1 MPGIIDIQSA
11 AYDDRHRSG
20 HGHIQTAARLHWME
34 RSRTPNLRPLS
45 SANMAARQFS
55 CCMGVG
61 KSDPTAE
68 QRHMPPITY
77 CDDEMMA
84 YRSARKTFQPGERVV
99 FDEGYRL
106 AHLPLV
112 NAGHPAVIS
121 EVDGRDYRNGTYEK
135 TRYALVMPISA
146 DAFLESD
153 QVQALELAIK
163 SSSFAPKIAWELCER
178 RRLQLHATLAGGVPE
193 TDLDRYAAVVQDLLD
208 RIGSISVC
216 LKGPFLGTRN
226 TGRIYFPVYPQKIRN
241 EDAFALVQK
250 SIGVSATKLYLVGYY
265 HMRNEL
271 DPLET
276 TELAELID
284 QWRDR
289 IVVRTTIPFLEL
301 LATNDDLALSARTH
315 AKISARGTPRVKR

>member
-1 MPGIIDIQSA
+1 MPLI
-11 AYDDRHRSG
+11 
-20 HGHIQTAARLHWME
+20 
-34 RSRTPNLRPLS
+34 
-45 SANMAARQFS
+45 
-55 CCMGVG
+55 
-61 KSDPTAE
+61 
-68 QRHMPPITY
+68 Y

-84 YRSARKTFQPGERVV
+84 YRSARKIFQPGESIV
-99 FDEGYRL
+99 FDEAYRL

-121 EVDGRDYRNGTYEK
+121 EVDGRDYRNGIYEK

-153 QVQALELAIK
+153 EAQALERAMK
-163 SSSFAPKIAWELCER
+163 SASFAPKIAWEMGER

-193 TDLDRYAAVVQDLLD
+193 TDLDRQVAVVQDVLD
-208 RIGSISVC
+208 HIGPISVC

-226 TGRIYFPVYPQKIRN
+226 TGRIYFPVYPQKIRS
-241 EDAFALVQK
+241 EDPFALVQK
-250 SIGVSATKLYLVGYY
+250 GIGVAPAKLYLVGYY

-276 TELAELID
+276 SELAELLD

-289 IVVRTTIPFLEL
+289 IVVTTTVPFLEL
-301 LATNDDLALSARTH
+301 YATNDDLALSARVH
-315 AKISARGTPRVKR
+315 AKIGTKESQR